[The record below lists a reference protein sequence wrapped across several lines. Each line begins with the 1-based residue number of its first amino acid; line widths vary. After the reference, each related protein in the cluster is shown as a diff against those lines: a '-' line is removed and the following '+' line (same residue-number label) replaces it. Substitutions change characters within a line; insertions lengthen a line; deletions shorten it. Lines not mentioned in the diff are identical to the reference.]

1 MREGK
6 GASIMDY
13 FETLEDPRIDR
24 CKRRQLL
31 DIIAIAIC
39 AVSCGADSWVHIEL
53 FGKSKEEWFRTF
65 LELPHGIPS
74 HDTFGDVF
82 SRLDPEQF
90 QQRFMAWTQAVSD
103 LIPGEV
109 VAIDG
114 KTVRRSHDRNAG
126 QRAIHLVSAW
136 ASANTLTLG
145 QVKTAEKS
153 NEITAIPQLL
163 RMLELKGCI
172 VTIDAMGCQQEIA
185 QGILDRG
192 AGYVLALKENQGQL
206 YADVRDLFE
215 GAAEFGFGGV
225 PHDYATTLNQDHGR
239 IERRECWTI
248 SDPSCLEYLSAGQ
261 DWPGLRSVVKVVGR
275 RATPEGTTVQPRYY
289 ISSLEGPSG
298 APAGGGAHSL
308 EHRELLA
315 LEPGRDFRGR
325 PLPDPQGPRS
335 AEHGD
340 AAAGFAQSAQERNQP
355 EGGHPGEAPPGRL
368 EGGLPAKS
376 PTQLKRDCPALLS
389 QLPMLGLM
397 VCYTCASLWIISRP
411 IAA

>member
-24 CKRRQLL
+24 RQRRQLL
-31 DIIAIAIC
+31 DIMAIAIC
-39 AVSCGADSWVHIEL
+39 AVICGADSWVYIEL
-53 FGKSKEEWFRTF
+53 FGKSKLAWFQTF

-74 HDTFGDVF
+74 HDTFGDVC

-90 QQRFMAWTQAVSD
+90 QQCCMAWTQAVSD
-103 LIPGEV
+103 LVPREV
-109 VAIDG
+109 VSIDG

-145 QVKTAEKS
+145 QVKTTEKS

-163 RMLELKGCI
+163 PMLELKGCI

-206 YADVRDLFE
+206 YEDVRDRFE
-215 GAAEFGFGGV
+215 GAAEFGFGECPMTTHHPEPRPRTDRTSGVLDNQRPSLPGV
-225 PHDYATTLNQDHGR
+225 PEHRAGLARPALGGQGGGPPGDAGRDHGAAPVLHQ
-239 IERRECWTI
+239 E
-248 SDPSCLEYLSAGQ
+248 
-261 DWPGLRSVVKVVGR
+261 PGCPGG
-275 RATPEGTTVQPRYY
+275 ATAE
-289 ISSLEGPSG
+289 
-298 APAGGGAHSL
+298 GGAHSL

-315 LEPGRDFRGR
+315 LEPGCDFRGR

-335 AEHGD
+335 AEHGH
-340 AAAGFAQSAQERNQP
+340 AAAGFAQSAQERNEP
-355 EGGHPGEAPPGRL
+355 EGGHPGETPPGRL

-376 PTQLKRDCPALLS
+376 PTQLKRDCPDRRRRQYWGWGPPVLAGFQPCN
-389 QLPMLGLM
+389 QLFTI
-397 VCYTCASLWIISRP
+397 Y
-411 IAA
+411 